1 MSDGGEMG
9 GEKGERAR
17 GRSLTSGAVIKGC
30 FLISSPAAYK
40 IELCFSAYKLELWLT
55 ELWFA

>member
-40 IELCFSAYKLELWLT
+40 IELCFSAYKLEL
-55 ELWFA
+55 